1 MVIKNKAEKKM
12 GLLARALGDHLKEV
26 AWALFLIFF
35 ILGCLYLIFG
45 RQLGYETMIWICL
58 GFALIIIGL
67 FMMIILGELLWLV
80 ILKVFK
86 YFKSAD

>member
-1 MVIKNKAEKKM
+1 M
-12 GLLARALGDHLKEV
+12 GMLARALGDHLKEV
-26 AWALFLIFF
+26 AWAFFLIFF

-45 RQLGYETMIWICL
+45 SHLGCENIIWVCL
-58 GFALIIIGL
+58 GFAAIILGV

-86 YFKSAD
+86 YFKLVN